1 MEFGKYIL
9 NGITTSAI
17 AGMLLVSSTGF
28 AASTNGAV
36 LRPSVLVPQTG
47 RVERDLQMVQ
57 SSDATFRVNQLEEQL
72 RRLNGQL
79 EELNF
84 QLLQMQEQMRR
95 MQEDYEFR
103 FQELEDKKQGSLVN
117 PDVDVAQDNTQE
129 RVKKEFRL
137 EKPEPSDLSAQSSI
151 LDGEIVTVTSA
162 KKPRMIDGVE
172 IFDGGAGEVFNEG
185 NEGLEMPLGTITFDS
200 LGNVVETALGKP
212 IDLTASLSGALTQ
225 NTQSDGSQKQ
235 LDLSSINSSRELFE
249 LGYDFIQS
257 GDYHNSQLVFTE
269 FSERYPDDK
278 KIANAQFWLGE
289 SMFSQANFNGAAK
302 IFLDTHTNWPDS
314 RIAPQA
320 LLKLGISL
328 AGMKQRELACATYV
342 KVYKKYPDLSAAMRN
357 RIKSEQKSAHC
368 LNG

>member
-1 MEFGKYIL
+1 MKFGKYIL
-9 NGITTSAI
+9 NGITTPAI

-36 LRPSVLVPQTG
+36 LRPSVLVPQAG
-47 RVERDLQMVQ
+47 SVERDLQMVQ

-103 FQELEDKKQGSLVN
+103 FQELEDKKQGSLDS
-117 PDVDVAQDNTQE
+117 PDTNVAQDNTQG
-129 RVKKEFRL
+129 RVKEEFSL
-137 EKPEPSDLSAQSSI
+137 EKREPSELSAQSSI
-151 LDGEIVTVTSA
+151 LDGEIVTVTTT

-172 IFDGGAGEVFNEG
+172 IFDGDADEAA

-200 LGNVVETALGKP
+200 LGNVVDTALGKP
-212 IDLTASLSGALTQ
+212 IDLTASLSGALAQ
-225 NTQSDGSQKQ
+225 DTQSEGSQNQ

-269 FSERYPDDK
+269 FSKRYPDDK

-289 SMFSQANFNGAAK
+289 SMFSQADFNGAAK
-302 IFLDTHTNWPDS
+302 IFLDTHTNWPDA